1 MKKKDEFIEKWF
13 TPDTGQTH
21 GAYDDEFKAK
31 MRKELDEVIDEEFL
45 IKLRKCTIRFNAD
58 KVKIVG

>member
-1 MKKKDEFIEKWF
+1 MRKKDEFIEKWF

-45 IKLRKCTIRFNAD
+45 IKLKKVRIHLNPS
-58 KVKIVG
+58 KVKIID

>member
-1 MKKKDEFIEKWF
+1 MRKKDEFIEKWF

-31 MRKELDEVIDEEFL
+31 MRKELDDVIYEEFL
-45 IKLRKCTIRFNAD
+45 IKFKAMTGEEF
-58 KVKIVG
+58 